1 MAASFVEK
9 DCILDAKMVKNLM
22 EDKKLDFDAPLLSV
36 RRLSAEAAAAAASSS
51 STVPPAYGSGESGT
65 KPPPRRFSL
74 PFYRSEL
81 KSGPVCNPGVVPFVW
96 EQTPG
101 QPKSGGGRR
110 PTDKELHSSRE
121 ATAPPAKLGS
131 SVRTHKAA
139 AFHPSEGAAASPE
152 AAKEK
157 DLKAVNRSQQQP
169 TQAPDNTNNN
179 DDDDDDDVFMDAP
192 DALSRTESFLMNCSV
207 SGLSSFREHLEPSS
221 RASREPQVQ
230 DFMMARFLPAAQAL
244 ASGSPQYTFRKAATP
259 AREPTRATDR
269 LMSENLRRSPL
280 LLHHRR
286 PSHSTDDDGEEDDDD
301 DYDDHGRT
309 PSGACGLLPKFSL
322 KSSLCLFNPFPGMK
336 HRGRHLPP
344 PRRREIHRPQIK
356 NSSQGEDEGTKL
368 TSKSNQFTRR
378 GDYSPTARRS
388 IGGAVSPYR
397 YEAPP
402 SPFREGR
409 GFLGVPGKESN
420 SSNIDDGSRL
430 DLKKTHADVAHH
442 PEAEDSDMNSVQSPL
457 PLLPPQSPSE
467 SWLLHTLPSV
477 SSKKNPTA
485 WSFLGLG
492 FQPREQALTHLEQRT
507 NTKPSKPQRRHAR
520 FAAVF
525 ILLL

>member
-1 MAASFVEK
+1 MCLLRSIGPTLYPFEYPVSQERGPRDVEK

-36 RRLSAEAAAAAASSS
+36 RRLSAEAAAAAAAASSS

-131 SVRTHKAA
+131 S
-139 AFHPSEGAAASPE
+139 
-152 AAKEK
+152 
-157 DLKAVNRSQQQP
+157 
-169 TQAPDNTNNN
+169 
-179 DDDDDDDVFMDAP
+179 
-192 DALSRTESFLMNCSV
+192 
-207 SGLSSFREHLEPSS
+207 
-221 RASREPQVQ
+221 
-230 DFMMARFLPAAQAL
+230 
-244 ASGSPQYTFRKAATP
+244 
-259 AREPTRATDR
+259 
-269 LMSENLRRSPL
+269 
-280 LLHHRR
+280 
-286 PSHSTDDDGEEDDDD
+286 
-301 DYDDHGRT
+301 
-309 PSGACGLLPKFSL
+309 
-322 KSSLCLFNPFPGMK
+322 
-336 HRGRHLPP
+336 
-344 PRRREIHRPQIK
+344 
-356 NSSQGEDEGTKL
+356 
-368 TSKSNQFTRR
+368 FTRR

>member
-1 MAASFVEK
+1 
-9 DCILDAKMVKNLM
+9 MVKNLM

-36 RRLSAEAAAAAASSS
+36 RRLSAEAAAAAAAAASSS
-51 STVPPAYGSGESGT
+51 SSVPPAYGSGESGR

-101 QPKSGGGRR
+101 QPKSGGGRQ
-110 PTDKELHSSRE
+110 PTVKELHSSRE

-131 SVRTHKAA
+131 SIGIHKSA
-139 AFHPSEGAAASPE
+139 AFNPSEGAAASPE
-152 AAKEK
+152 AAKEE
-157 DLKAVNRSQQQP
+157 DLKADNRSQQQP
-169 TQAPDNTNNN
+169 TQAPNNTNNN
-179 DDDDDDDVFMDAP
+179 DDDDDDGDVFTDAP

-207 SGLSSFREHLEPSS
+207 SGLSSFREHVKPSTH
-221 RASREPQVQ
+221 ASREPQVQ

-269 LMSENLRRSPL
+269 LVSENLRRSP

-301 DYDDHGRT
+301 YDNHGRT

-322 KSSLCLFNPFPGMK
+322 KSSFCLFNPFPGMK

-356 NSSQGEDEGTKL
+356 NSSQEEDEGTKL
-368 TSKSNQFTRR
+368 TSKPNRR
-378 GDYSPTARRS
+378 GDSPTAQHS

-420 SSNIDDGSRL
+420 TTNIEDGSRL

-442 PEAEDSDMNSVQSPL
+442 PEAEDSDMNSVSPLQSPL

-467 SWLLHTLPSV
+467 SWLLHTMPSV
-477 SSKKNPTA
+477 SSKKNPTP

-492 FQPREQALTHLEQRT
+492 LQPRKQALTHLEQKT
-507 NTKPSKPQRRHAR
+507 NAEPSKPQRRHAR
-520 FAAVF
+520 FAEVF
-525 ILLL
+525 ILLLCNICGKSVATCK